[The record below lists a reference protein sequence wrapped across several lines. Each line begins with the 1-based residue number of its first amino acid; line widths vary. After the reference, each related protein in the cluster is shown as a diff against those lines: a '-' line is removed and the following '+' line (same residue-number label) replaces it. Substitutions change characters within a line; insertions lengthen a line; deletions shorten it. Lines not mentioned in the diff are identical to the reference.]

1 MTMRIKDH
9 AGMLG
14 IRSKT
19 ISKLRAINI
28 VTLEDLSNAS
38 IDKIKI
44 KLECTSDRALVL
56 INRAKRAVSAKSVPH
71 DGRATRAD

>member
-1 MTMRIKDH
+1 MRIKDH

-28 VTLEDLSNAS
+28 VTLEDLANAS
-38 IDKIKI
+38 IEKIKI

-56 INRAKRAVSAKSVPH
+56 VNRARRAVSDESGSH
-71 DGRATRAD
+71 